1 MAELQYKKETGALHI
16 GGGRFFYAGE
26 PVEVKDG
33 EKAELLS
40 KYADLED
47 VTSDEKASKDNK
59 TSDLHT
65 EASLKKLNAEQQ
77 KAIIAD
83 MDGDLESVSNEEE
96 RISLILE
103 LQEEQEAGE

>member
-16 GGGRFFYAGE
+16 GGGRFFYSGE
-26 PVEVKDG
+26 PVEVKDE

-47 VTSDEKASKDNK
+47 VTTDEKVSKDNH
-59 TSDLHT
+59 DLHT

-77 KAIIAD
+77 KVIIAD
-83 MDGDLESVSNEEE
+83 MEGDLESVSNEEE

-103 LQEEQEAGE
+103 LQEELEAGE